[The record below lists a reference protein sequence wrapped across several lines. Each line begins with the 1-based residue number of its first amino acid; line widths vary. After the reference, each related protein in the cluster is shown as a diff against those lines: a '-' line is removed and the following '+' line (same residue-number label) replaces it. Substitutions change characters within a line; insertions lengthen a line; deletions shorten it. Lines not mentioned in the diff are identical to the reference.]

1 MSAGIIFASI
11 SPTEVSDR
19 KEDRD
24 RYLRVMS
31 EKIWMLADGG
41 DIQILDVLRKE
52 IAFLN
57 RIVELKAEI
66 ASREAFVDGLKREHP
81 ENKFERSHFLMLHRR
96 DMTDL
101 KYTIVGLEVALEN
114 LQKVAKM

>member
-24 RYLRVMS
+24 HYMRVMS

-52 IAFLN
+52 IAFLK
-57 RIVELKAEI
+57 VAVAELT
-66 ASREAFVDGLKREHP
+66 
-81 ENKFERSHFLMLHRR
+81 FL
-96 DMTDL
+96 
-101 KYTIVGLEVALEN
+101 LEN
-114 LQKVAKM
+114 CGC